1 VRATELADMQPT
13 LELIDDIYREK
24 VLRARASSPG
34 EKILDGPE
42 LFDWAC
48 QWMIAGIRN
57 QFPHADA
64 DRVRAIVDERL
75 ALRRRLENH
84 S

>member
-1 VRATELADMQPT
+1 MEPTQELV
-13 LELIDDIYREK
+13 DDIYREK
-24 VLRARASSPG
+24 VLRARRSSPG

-48 QWMIAGIRN
+48 QWMVAGIRS
-57 QFPHADA
+57 QFPGADA